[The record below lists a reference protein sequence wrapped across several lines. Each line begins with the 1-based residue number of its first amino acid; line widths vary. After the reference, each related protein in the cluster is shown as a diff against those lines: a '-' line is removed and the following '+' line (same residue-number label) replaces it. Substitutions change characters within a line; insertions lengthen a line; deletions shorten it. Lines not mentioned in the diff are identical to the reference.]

1 MDLISRNIFKVL
13 IFSGLALRLIVIIG
27 LVPIIQATLFS
38 PFIEDFIRTP
48 TIDPWQTWI
57 EHGGQSDAFPYG
69 PVMLIFFGFFSMI
82 FNILPAPFAPQLG
95 IAFGLL
101 AIELWLWLYTWKR
114 SNSPKITTLLLFAI
128 SPILI
133 VATYFHGQL
142 DLFPSF
148 LLLIGLIGVKNGNW
162 KLAGLFLGIS
172 AATKFSALLLIPF
185 VFIFLI
191 RNAKYRSRLKEFTFW
206 LIPGIAIAGLPLIL
220 AGYRT
225 MVAGT
230 PQVTA
235 LLGYSIPL
243 GPDFSV
249 LLAPLLIAGFAALV
263 WNFKRAN
270 LGMLFTICAIALS
283 SFPLLMPSSPGWYLW
298 GLAPLL
304 IVTSTL
310 SRRYKALVIALGL
323 SEAITVL
330 LESTNGVFRWN
341 PIPELA
347 FNPSLTFPAWAPDM
361 SHSITLLLGLFT
373 LWRVLVVSLRQEDR
387 YKLSSA
393 PLSVLVAGDS
403 GTGKDTLCASL
414 ASVFGESR
422 CAFVLGD
429 DYHSFERG
437 ASAWGAITHLN
448 PGANDIA
455 RLTKDS
461 LELLNG
467 NSVWSRHYDHS
478 RGRFTKA
485 RKVSNGDVVAISGL
499 HVISIE
505 PVRKA
510 VDLSVFLD
518 MDNELRTLLKVE
530 RDMRERNQA
539 PAKILQ
545 SISSR
550 ENDRNKY
557 IQPQKQFADL
567 VIQLKSTQPIAVDFE
582 HIPQIPVI
590 DVVATLRSL
599 TFGEELVDMI
609 TSFAGAQALLSY
621 TEEPG
626 TTSLLVKS
634 ADWISQEDIAAI
646 GKKMIQGQEEL
657 FVGAPVWQSGSK
669 GISQLLIVL
678 SLLERRRRKAW
689 RP

>member
-57 EHGGQSDAFPYG
+57 EQGGQSDAFPYG

-101 AIELWLWLYTWKR
+101 AIELWLWLFTWKR
-114 SNSPKITTLLLFAI
+114 SNSHKITTLLLFAI

-133 VATYFHGQL
+133 VATYVHGQL

-191 RNAKYRSRLKEFTFW
+191 RNAKYRSRLKEFTLW
-206 LIPGIAIAGLPLIL
+206 LIPGIAIAGLPLLL

-310 SRRYKALVIALGL
+310 SRRYKALVIALGH
-323 SEAITVL
+323 SEANTVL

-341 PIPELA
+341 PIPE
-347 FNPSLTFPAWAPDM
+347 
-361 SHSITLLLGLFT
+361 
-373 LWRVLVVSLRQEDR
+373 
-387 YKLSSA
+387 
-393 PLSVLVAGDS
+393 
-403 GTGKDTLCASL
+403 
-414 ASVFGESR
+414 
-422 CAFVLGD
+422 
-429 DYHSFERG
+429 
-437 ASAWGAITHLN
+437 
-448 PGANDIA
+448 
-455 RLTKDS
+455 
-461 LELLNG
+461 
-467 NSVWSRHYDHS
+467 
-478 RGRFTKA
+478 
-485 RKVSNGDVVAISGL
+485 
-499 HVISIE
+499 
-505 PVRKA
+505 
-510 VDLSVFLD
+510 
-518 MDNELRTLLKVE
+518 
-530 RDMRERNQA
+530 
-539 PAKILQ
+539 
-545 SISSR
+545 
-550 ENDRNKY
+550 
-557 IQPQKQFADL
+557 
-567 VIQLKSTQPIAVDFE
+567 
-582 HIPQIPVI
+582 
-590 DVVATLRSL
+590 
-599 TFGEELVDMI
+599 
-609 TSFAGAQALLSY
+609 
-621 TEEPG
+621 
-626 TTSLLVKS
+626 
-634 ADWISQEDIAAI
+634 
-646 GKKMIQGQEEL
+646 
-657 FVGAPVWQSGSK
+657 
-669 GISQLLIVL
+669 
-678 SLLERRRRKAW
+678 
-689 RP
+689 

>member
-1 MDLISRNIFKVL
+1 MELIRRNGFKILVVT
-13 IFSGLALRLIVIIG
+13 GLLLRIGLIIG
-27 LVPIIQATLFS
+27 LVPIIQITLFS
-38 PFIEDFIRTP
+38 PFIEDFIKNP
-48 TIDPWQTWI
+48 SIDPWQTWI
-57 EHGGQSDAFPYG
+57 ETGGQNDAFPYG
-69 PVMLIFFGFFSMI
+69 PVMLSYFGLFSLIFSI
-82 FNILPAPFAPQLG
+82 FPLPFAPQLG

-101 AIELWLWLYTWKR
+101 VIELGIWIYSWKK

-133 VATYFHGQL
+133 VSTYIHGQL
-142 DLFPSF
+142 DLLPSF
-148 LLLIGLIGVKNGNW
+148 LLLIGLLGIWSGNW
-162 KLAGLFLGIS
+162 KLAGLFLGLS
-172 AATKFSALLLIPF
+172 AATKFSALLLLPF
-185 VFIFLI
+185 IFIFLI
-191 RNAKYRSRLKEFTFW
+191 RNTRYRSHLRNFTLW
-206 LIPGIAIAGLPLIL
+206 LIPGMAIAGLPLL
-220 AGYRT
+220 FSGYRE

-230 PQVTA
+230 PQVSA
-235 LLGYSIPL
+235 LFGYAIPL
-243 GPDFSV
+243 GQDFSV

-263 WNFKRAN
+263 WNYRRAN
-270 LGMLFTICAIALS
+270 LGMLFTICAVALS
-283 SFPLLMPSSPGWYLW
+283 AFPLLMPSSPGWYLW
-298 GLAPLL
+298 GLVPLL

-310 SRRYKALVIALGL
+310 SRRYKILVIALGL
-323 SEAITVL
+323 SEGITVL
-330 LESTNGVFRWN
+330 LENTTGYFRWLQAPYFDSN
-341 PIPELA
+341 ISVAVPV
-347 FNPSLTFPAWAPDM
+347 WAPDM
-361 SHSITLLLGLFT
+361 SHSFTLLLGLFT
-373 LWRVLVVSLRQEDR
+373 LWRVLVVSLRNEDT
-387 YKLSSA
+387 YKLSAA

-437 ASAWGAITHLN
+437 ASAWVAKTHLN

-467 NSVWSRHYDHS
+467 NSVWSRHYDHT

-485 RKVSNGDVVAISGL
+485 RKVTNGDVVAISGL

-505 PVRKA
+505 PVRNV

-530 RDMRERNQA
+530 RDMRERNQE

-545 SISSR
+545 SIANR
-550 ENDRNKY
+550 ENDRNKF
-557 IQPQKQFADL
+557 IQPQQQFADL
-567 VIQLKSTQPIAVDFE
+567 VIKLKSTQPITHSFE
-582 HIPQIPVI
+582 HLPEIPEI

-609 TSFAGAQALLSY
+609 TSVAGSQALLSY

-626 TTSLLVKS
+626 TTSLLVKA

-646 GKKMIQGQEEL
+646 GKQMIFRQEEL
-657 FVGAPVWQSGSK
+657 FVGVPEWQSGSK